1 MHDGAWGDR
10 VGGDSSGWLEPVG
23 RAFREILALDR
34 KYVGEERLEP
44 ERRTRPRALWR
55 RTGSGKHCQSTSL
68 QLIERKRIRMTKQSI
83 LITGVAGF
91 LGSHLADALL
101 ARGHRVVGVDNL
113 SHGSLENISEA
124 QRNPNFEFHQID
136 VCDVDALRKVAE
148 GVSAIAHLAAFKIP
162 RYGKAIDTLLINS
175 QGSHNALQVAVE
187 QNAKFVLA
195 STSDVYGK
203 NPNIPF
209 DEESESILGSSTVA
223 RWSYAVSKLYDEHLA
238 LAFADSYGIP
248 VNVVRIF
255 GSYGPR
261 QNLTWWGG
269 PQSVFIGAILRGET
283 IPIHG
288 DGLQTRSFTYVSD
301 TVGGI
306 VSVVENGTSGEI
318 FNIGSTHEISILDL
332 AKLIHRLSGSVQAL
346 DINMIPYDEIG
357 GRRYEDVR
365 RRVPN
370 VEKAKRLLGFQAQ
383 VKLEEGL
390 KRTIEWQRA
399 LYEADLVGVSAR

>member
-1 MHDGAWGDR
+1 
-10 VGGDSSGWLEPVG
+10 
-23 RAFREILALDR
+23 
-34 KYVGEERLEP
+34 
-44 ERRTRPRALWR
+44 
-55 RTGSGKHCQSTSL
+55 
-68 QLIERKRIRMTKQSI
+68 MTKQSI

-399 LYEADLVGVSAR
+399 LYDADLVGVSAR